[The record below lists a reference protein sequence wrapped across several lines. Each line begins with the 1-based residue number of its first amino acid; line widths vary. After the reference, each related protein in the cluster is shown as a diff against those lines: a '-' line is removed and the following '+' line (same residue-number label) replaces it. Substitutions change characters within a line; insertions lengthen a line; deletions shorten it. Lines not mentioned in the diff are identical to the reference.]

1 MNASFEDVS
10 ELDAA
15 LDLHQGDWEAAFKAF
30 ELKRKKDT
38 DSIADLAID
47 NFHEMKDHVANPNF
61 QQKRSLEMRLET
73 QLPEAYFSKY
83 SMVTFREDM
92 GYNEAMVLG
101 RAQDKSILKM
111 IEKKQINLNS
121 PIEELYEKIKGET
134 NSTLKNQGV

>member
-1 MNASFEDVS
+1 MHWNPR
-10 ELDAA
+10 
-15 LDLHQGDWEAAFKAF
+15 AFKAF

-38 DSIADLAID
+38 DGIADLAID
-47 NFHEMKDHVANPNF
+47 NFHEMKDHVVNPSF
-61 QQKRSLEMRLET
+61 QKKRSIEMRLET

-134 NSTLKNQGV
+134 ISTLKIQGI